1 MANGIRKPVAFPVTS
16 KRKERRKALIRRLGK
31 TAVAAIAMG
40 ALFLFVA
47 AAPPA
52 RADDHSKCQH
62 AIEKAEANLD
72 KAILDHGEHSPQAD
86 GRRRD
91 LNTERQHCWDQYH
104 GWWTGKDHRW
114 ETEHNWDAGPGHP

>member
-1 MANGIRKPVAFPVTS
+1 M
-16 KRKERRKALIRRLGK
+16 IRRLGK
-31 TAVAAIAMG
+31 TAVAAIALG

-72 KAILDHGEHSPQAD
+72 KAIHDHGEHSPQAD

-91 LNTERQHCWDQYH
+91 LNAERQRCWDQYH
-104 GWWTGKDHRW
+104 GWWNGKDHRW
-114 ETEHNWDAGPGHP
+114 ETEHNWEAGPGHP